1 MEYHPRHIHPAI
13 LEMVCLS
20 LQIKARRKISQ
31 KAFQWRW
38 NSWCLEQNH
47 KAGCAWWLEKK
58 LILNDQT
65 RVPVSKQKRHITR
78 TSLKYHPLR
87 IITLFVSIFFS
98 NETSK
103 TKSIIARVE
112 DFLSKNLIFLCLNSF
127 FKNSWYI
134 WVHDKIK

>member
-1 MEYHPRHIHPAI
+1 MEHHPRHIHAAI

-31 KAFQWRW
+31 KIYQWKW
-38 NSWCLEQNH
+38 NSWCLEENH
-47 KAGCAWWLEKK
+47 KAGCARWLEKT
-58 LILNDQT
+58 LILNDQ
-65 RVPVSKQKRHITR
+65 RKVPISKQRRHITR

-87 IITLFVSIFFS
+87 MKTFLVSIFFS

-112 DFLSKNLIFLCLNSF
+112 DFLSKNVIFLYLNSF
-127 FKNSWYI
+127 FFKNR
-134 WVHDKIK
+134 